1 MGLIYINGVQ
11 ISFAGS
17 WELIVWQSWVDIESN
32 EDGRG
37 REELR
42 EGGMTD
48 PRIRRLQCGTTF
60 QCFRENFSNSNTL
73 KSNTLSQPKADF

>member
-42 EGGMTD
+42 EGGWLTPELED
-48 PRIRRLQCGTTF
+48 YSVVPLSSVLERIFPIRIL
-60 QCFRENFSNSNTL
+60 
-73 KSNTLSQPKADF
+73 

>member
-37 REELR
+37 REER
-42 EGGMTD
+42 SWGKGGWLTPELED
-48 PRIRRLQCGTTF
+48 YSVVPLSSVLERIFPIRIL
-60 QCFRENFSNSNTL
+60 
-73 KSNTLSQPKADF
+73 